1 MVKKIKNR
9 KNITKI
15 ILNSKILNYFG
26 ISLINL
32 DYLFYIT
39 HYKWVLKIFKIPYFK
54 INFLQSDINQIDKKI
69 ISRIKK
75 SYSISMSS
83 KQEKNISGLWDYSLD
98 YYSHEI
104 HDSILNKDN
113 TLQLFNNM
121 FNSKFIFGLASGDIV
136 KHSDSFL
143 GKKIWNLKYIDSIIS
158 LASYLGCTRYESP
171 QQGDY
176 AQYSKIDIENI
187 IDSIENKIKN
197 NISFPNIG
205 SPYGVIIKKTLLTQ
219 EDLEHLYAALRIKEY
234 LTHLGLLKESNNKF
248 NFLEIGGGYGG
259 LCRWL
264 NILLEKNI
272 NTYTIVDLPLIS
284 QIQAFFL
291 SNFFKKDNIV
301 LPNEKNHINSK
312 IILKTNLEYLN
323 DTENNYNIVI
333 NQNSMP
339 EMTDEIVEE
348 YLNKISNNNLTY
360 FISFNHEAISVHFNQ
375 KQVSVRE
382 ICEKNPKL
390 KLILRNPS
398 FMRNGYLEEI
408 YNLKKS

>member
-1 MVKKIKNR
+1 MLEKIKTR
-9 KNITKI
+9 KNLIKKF
-15 ILNSKILNYFG
+15 LNSKFLNYFG

-39 HYKWVLKIFKIPYFK
+39 HYKWVFKIFKIPYFK
-54 INFLQSDINQIDKKI
+54 IRFFKSDTNQIDKEI

-75 SYSISMSS
+75 SYLVSISSS
-83 KQEKNISGLWDYSLD
+83 QEKNISGLWDYSLD
-98 YYSHEI
+98 HYSHEI

-113 TLQLFNNM
+113 TIHLFNNM
-121 FNSKFIFGLASGDIV
+121 FNSRFIFGLASGDIV

-176 AQYSKIDIENI
+176 AKYSRDDIEDLV
-187 IDSIENKIKN
+187 DSIENKINN

-205 SPYGVIIKKTLLTQ
+205 SPYGIVINNNLLTQ
-219 EDLEHLYAALRIKEY
+219 EDMEHLYAALRIKEY
-234 LTHLGLLKESNNKF
+234 LTQLGLLKETNKF

-272 NTYTIVDLPLIS
+272 DTYTIVDLPLIS

-291 SNFFKKDNIV
+291 SSCLKKDNLV
-301 LPNEKNHINSK
+301 VANEKNNINSK
-312 IILKTNLEYLN
+312 IILKTNLQYLHE
-323 DTENNYNIVI
+323 THNNHNIVI

-348 YLNKISNNNLTY
+348 YLNKICNKNLKY

-382 ICEKNPKL
+382 ICEKNSKL

-408 YNLKKS
+408 YSLKKA

>member
-1 MVKKIKNR
+1 MTEKIKTR
-9 KNITKI
+9 KNLTKK
-15 ILNSKILNYFG
+15 ILNSKLLNNFG

-39 HYKWVLKIFKIPYFK
+39 HYKWIIKIFKIPFFK
-54 INFLQSDINQIDKKI
+54 INFLKSDINQIDKKI

-83 KQEKNISGLWDYSLD
+83 KQGKNISGLWDFSLNH
-98 YYSHEI
+98 YSHEI

-113 TLQLFNNM
+113 TVQLFNNM

-136 KHSDSFL
+136 KHSESFL

-158 LASYLGCTRYESP
+158 LGSYIGCTRYESP

-176 AQYSKIDIENI
+176 GQYTKADIEDI
-187 IDSIENKIKN
+187 VVSIEKKINKS
-197 NISFPNIG
+197 ISFPDIG
-205 SPYGVIIKKTLLTQ
+205 SPYGIVIKNSLLTQ
-219 EDLEHLYAALRIKEY
+219 EDMEHLYAALRIKEY
-234 LTHLGLLKESNNKF
+234 LKQLGLLKESNKF

-272 NTYTIVDLPLIS
+272 DTYTIVDLPLIS

-291 SNFFKKDNIV
+291 SSYFKKDNIV
-301 LPNEKNHINSK
+301 LANEKNNLNSK
-312 IILKTNLEYLN
+312 IILKTNLEYL
-323 DTENNYNIVI
+323 DDIENNYNIVI

-348 YLNKISNNNLTY
+348 YLNKICNENLKY

-382 ICEKNPKL
+382 ICSKNPKL

-408 YNLKKS
+408 YSLKK